1 MLTRIPSP
9 ALLEIGSR
17 DATRLGGGARSG
29 GDNGGRAITI
39 DAPARRLSSSTASP
53 RGRHRHPFAGAGEE
67 NCESFDTWG
76 QSEHFKKKSHHFHPK
91 NEKKNTSVVLR
102 PITQLLQCP

>member
-17 DATRLGGGARSG
+17 DATR
-29 GDNGGRAITI
+29 DNGGRAITI

-67 NCESFDTWG
+67 NCESVDTWG
-76 QSEHFKKKSHHFHPK
+76 QSEHFKKKSHHLHPK
-91 NEKKNTSVVLR
+91 NEKNNTSVVLL
-102 PITQLLQCP
+102 PIT